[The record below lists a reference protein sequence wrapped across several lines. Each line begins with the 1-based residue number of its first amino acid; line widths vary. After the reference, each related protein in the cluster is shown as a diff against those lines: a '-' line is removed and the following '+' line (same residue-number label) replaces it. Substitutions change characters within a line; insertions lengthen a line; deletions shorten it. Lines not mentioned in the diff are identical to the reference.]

1 MMSTTLGQI
10 AIFQGKKNFIFKIC
24 YRAFRCLGC
33 KDQNKHSFDFTIYIL
48 EHNYKHAVAENVSSF
63 KSENFV
69 ESLLSSKQD
78 TACQI
83 LKSRRSRVGL
93 VVFFFFTITPLIL

>member
-10 AIFQGKKNFIFKIC
+10 AIFQEKKPLFLRSVTELLDVLDARIKTNT
-24 YRAFRCLGC
+24 
-33 KDQNKHSFDFTIYIL
+33 HFTIYIL
-48 EHNYKHAVAENVSSF
+48 EHNYKHAVAKNVSSF

-69 ESLLSSKQD
+69 ESLLGSKQD

-83 LKSRRSRVGL
+83 LKSRRSRADL